1 MNNPILE
8 GLNPQQKEAVL
19 HFKGPLLIL
28 AGAGSGK
35 TRVITHR
42 IANLIYSHKV
52 YPFKICALT
61 FTNKAAQEMKE
72 RIMKLLPNSGNMV
85 MIKTFHSLGLYILRK
100 HSEKLGIQKNFT
112 VYDSALQESLIKEIV
127 KDLGLEGKYFK
138 PSTINNYIQSAK
150 DQFISPEEYG
160 RDNLNDPYV
169 SSVKDIYAI
178 YEKRKQE
185 RNAFDF
191 GDLIYCPVQLF
202 TKFPEVLK
210 SYHETWEYILVDEYQ
225 DTNHSQYLL
234 TKLLVGEKK
243 NLCVVGDDDQ
253 SIYSWR
259 GADIRNILEFEK
271 DFPNTRVIKL
281 EENYRST
288 QTIISSASE
297 LIKHNK
303 GRKNK
308 TLFTNNSLGE
318 KIKIIE
324 CESEPEEAS
333 IIVEL
338 IQRSFQETKKYLQCA
353 IFYRTNAQSRFFE
366 EELRRKNIPYK
377 IYGGF
382 RFFDRMEIK
391 DMLAYLSVLVNPN
404 DTSSLIRIINF
415 PPRGIGEATIEK
427 LRTYSLE
434 KNKPMYELLAQNNL
448 GLRKQAQAALTEL
461 YTNFEDLKEKLSKGY
476 FPSQVAKSLIVQ
488 MRIDEELSRKQDE
501 ESIDRLGNIE
511 QLVESIQEYEENTE
525 NPSLAEYLGQVALL
539 TSEEDTKELQDYVT
553 LMTVHNSKGLEFEE
567 VFLVGM
573 EQGTFP
579 HFMNLDND
587 EGLEEERRLCYV
599 AITRAKKKL
608 FISYNKLT
616 RRFGNIEPRIPSMF
630 LDEIPSKFVEY
641 FSGDEIFQRKPETIP
656 KASNQRK
663 LKKVKTSYF
672 DDEVTF
678 DPRLLKLGTKVKHEQ
693 YGKGE
698 IIEVI
703 GSGENTKIKV
713 SFSVGNKNFM
723 AAYTNLKI
731 LS

>member
-19 HFKGPLLIL
+19 HFRGPLLIL

-42 IANLIYSHKV
+42 IANLIYSHRI

-72 RIMKLLPNSGNMV
+72 RIIKLLPNTGNLV

-100 HSEKLGIQKNFT
+100 HSEKLGIDKNFT

-138 PSTINNYIQSAK
+138 PSTVNHYIQSAK
-150 DQFISPEEYG
+150 DQFISAEEYG
-160 RDNLNDPYV
+160 NDNLRDSYIK
-169 SSVKDIYAI
+169 SVKDIYVI
-178 YEKRKQE
+178 YEKRKKE

-191 GDLIYCPVQLF
+191 GDLIYATVQLF
-202 TKFPEVLK
+202 KNFPEVLK
-210 SYHETWEYILVDEYQ
+210 SYNEQWEYILVDEYQ

-234 TKLLVGEKK
+234 TKLLVGENQ

-271 DFPNTRVIKL
+271 DFPNTKVIKL

-288 QTIISSASE
+288 KTIISSASE
-297 LIKHNK
+297 LIKNNQ
-303 GRKNK
+303 GRKDK
-308 TLFTNNSLGE
+308 TLFTNNTLGE

-333 IIVEL
+333 LVVEL
-338 IQRSFQETKKYLQCA
+338 IQRSFEKTKTYLRYA

-366 EELRRKNIPYK
+366 EELRKRNIPYK

-391 DMLAYLSVLVNPN
+391 DMLAYLSVLINPN
-404 DTSSLIRIINF
+404 DTSSLLRIINF
-415 PPRGIGEATIEK
+415 PSRGIGEATIEK
-427 LRTYSLE
+427 LRTRSLE
-434 KNKPMYELLAQNNL
+434 LGKPLYEILSKNDL
-448 GLRKQAQAALTEL
+448 GLRKQTQAALTEL

-476 FPSQVAKSLIVQ
+476 LPSQVTKSLIVQ
-488 MRIDEELSRKQDE
+488 MRIDEEFTKTKDE
-501 ESIDRLGNIE
+501 ESIDRMANIE
-511 QLVESIQEYEENTE
+511 QLIESIEEYEESTE

-539 TSEEDTKELQDYVT
+539 TSEEDTKELKDYVT
-553 LMTVHNSKGLEFEE
+553 LMTVHNSKGLEFDE

-579 HFMNLDND
+579 HFMNLENN

-599 AITRAKKKL
+599 AITRAKEKL
-608 FISYNKLT
+608 TVTYNNLT
-616 RRFGNIEPRIPSMF
+616 RRFGAFEPRIPSMF
-630 LDEIPSKFVEY
+630 LNEIPDKYVEHFVGEQV
-641 FSGDEIFQRKPETIP
+641 FRRKPETTP
-656 KASNQRK
+656 KAGQAK
-663 LKKVKTSYF
+663 LKKTKSSSEVQF
-672 DDEVTF
+672 DS
-678 DPRLLKLGTKVKHEQ
+678 RLLQLGTKVKHTQ
-693 YGKGE
+693 YGVGE
-698 IIEVI
+698 IVEVV

-713 SFSVGNKNFM
+713 SFSVGNKNFL
-723 AAYTNLKI
+723 AAYTNLQI
-731 LS
+731 LN